1 MDGRILE
8 TECGTFKFKNVWAE
22 DDFGGFREYCEV
34 YEKTGC
40 DDELD
45 PYEYIGD
52 THFID
57 LDEAT
62 DDELNAILDELI
74 Y

>member
-40 DDELD
+40 DDDSD

-62 DDELNAILDELI
+62 DDELNAILDELM

>member
-8 TECGTFKFKNVWAE
+8 TIDGTFKFKNVWA
-22 DDFGGFREYCEV
+22 DDDCGGFNEYCEV
-34 YEKTGC
+34 YQKTGY
-40 DDELD
+40 DEEFD

-52 THFID
+52 THYID
-57 LDEAT
+57 LDTAS
-62 DDELNAILDELI
+62 DDELKAILDELI